1 MFVSHGTLKTNP
13 WKDDKID
20 SKHLTKTFKED
31 DLGYVGLLGI
41 LFERES
47 FLQWQLGN
55 WFCWDWGLGP
65 PACQNV
71 EGWLSRSHWIMTLP
85 SYCVK
90 FIDGVGH
97 LSILQAHR
105 LRITRFH
112 GILQLLLLV
121 LGVFVGTET
130 GVLFFLKQG
139 RTSSGSRGFVF
150 TTKSTAYVT
159 WHHCNEYTIFFKVY
173 TFTIR
178 HLYAMYQLLHAFQF
192 NL

>member
-1 MFVSHGTLKTNP
+1 
-13 WKDDKID
+13 
-20 SKHLTKTFKED
+20 
-31 DLGYVGLLGI
+31 
-41 LFERES
+41 
-47 FLQWQLGN
+47 
-55 WFCWDWGLGP
+55 
-65 PACQNV
+65 
-71 EGWLSRSHWIMTLP
+71 MTLP

-112 GILQLLLLV
+112 GIFQLLLLV

-159 WHHCNEYTIFFKVY
+159 
-173 TFTIR
+173 
-178 HLYAMYQLLHAFQF
+178 
-192 NL
+192 